1 MNVFW
6 STNPKNVLCDSAN
19 KAENRLKAIKK
30 AVKTFKATVEESLRT
45 ATKRQNENVD
55 LRKRRT
61 QEFVCGE
68 KVAQAVSTLTEEGKR
83 EDLPISALNTVME
96 RYASFEK
103 NLGYMLAANEIE
115 ITTFLLSDTP
125 MSKLLNKDIPAVTA
139 AKTELEQLT
148 RKHLN
153 VEQTLERETN
163 KLRKLASEIGDD
175 HDAIVKHEQ
184 QEEKT
189 RRLPRSGVPG
199 QRHYS
204 RAGQINQL
212 LVDSSVQGESLC

>member
-1 MNVFW
+1 MIR
-6 STNPKNVLCDSAN
+6 LCSRPIFAC
-19 KAENRLKAIKK
+19 L
-30 AVKTFKATVEESLRT
+30 T
-45 ATKRQNENVD
+45 
-55 LRKRRT
+55 
-61 QEFVCGE
+61 EFVCGE

-148 RKHLN
+148 RWVIYLVVTYYIYLSDFVN
-153 VEQTLERETN
+153 VKPIFLFQEAFKCRTN
-163 KLRKLASEIGDD
+163 VGEGD
-175 HDAIVKHEQ
+175 Q
-184 QEEKT
+184 QVAKT
-189 RRLPRSGVPG
+189 
-199 QRHYS
+199 
-204 RAGQINQL
+204 
-212 LVDSSVQGESLC
+212 SVRNRG

>member
-1 MNVFW
+1 MSCQPIFMIR
-6 STNPKNVLCDSAN
+6 LCSRPIFAC
-19 KAENRLKAIKK
+19 L
-30 AVKTFKATVEESLRT
+30 T
-45 ATKRQNENVD
+45 
-55 LRKRRT
+55 
-61 QEFVCGE
+61 EFVCGE

-148 RKHLN
+148 RWVIYL
-153 VEQTLERETN
+153 VVTN
-163 KLRKLASEIGDD
+163 CIFFPIS
-175 HDAIVKHEQ
+175 
-184 QEEKT
+184 
-189 RRLPRSGVPG
+189 
-199 QRHYS
+199 
-204 RAGQINQL
+204 
-212 LVDSSVQGESLC
+212 

>member
-1 MNVFW
+1 MIR
-6 STNPKNVLCDSAN
+6 LC
-19 KAENRLKAIKK
+19 
-30 AVKTFKATVEESLRT
+30 LRPIFACLT
-45 ATKRQNENVD
+45 
-55 LRKRRT
+55 
-61 QEFVCGE
+61 EFVCGE

-148 RKHLN
+148 RWVIYLVVTNCIYLSDFVN
-153 VEQTLERETN
+153 VKPIFLFQEAFKCRTN
-163 KLRKLASEIGDD
+163 VGEGD
-175 HDAIVKHEQ
+175 Q
-184 QEEKT
+184 QVAKT
-189 RRLPRSGVPG
+189 
-199 QRHYS
+199 
-204 RAGQINQL
+204 
-212 LVDSSVQGESLC
+212 SVRNRG

>member
-1 MNVFW
+1 MYSILMSCQLIFMIR
-6 STNPKNVLCDSAN
+6 LC
-19 KAENRLKAIKK
+19 
-30 AVKTFKATVEESLRT
+30 LRPIFACLT
-45 ATKRQNENVD
+45 
-55 LRKRRT
+55 
-61 QEFVCGE
+61 EFVCGE

-148 RKHLN
+148 RWVIYLVVTNCIYLSDFVN
-153 VEQTLERETN
+153 VKPIFLF
-163 KLRKLASEIGDD
+163 
-175 HDAIVKHEQ
+175 
-184 QEEKT
+184 QEAFK
-189 RRLPRSGVPG
+189 
-199 QRHYS
+199 
-204 RAGQINQL
+204 
-212 LVDSSVQGESLC
+212 C

>member
-1 MNVFW
+1 MSCQLIFMIR
-6 STNPKNVLCDSAN
+6 LC
-19 KAENRLKAIKK
+19 
-30 AVKTFKATVEESLRT
+30 LRPIFACLT
-45 ATKRQNENVD
+45 
-55 LRKRRT
+55 
-61 QEFVCGE
+61 EFVCGE

-148 RKHLN
+148 RWVIYLVVTNCIYFYDFIN
-153 VEQTLERETN
+153 VKPIFLF
-163 KLRKLASEIGDD
+163 
-175 HDAIVKHEQ
+175 
-184 QEEKT
+184 QEAFK
-189 RRLPRSGVPG
+189 
-199 QRHYS
+199 
-204 RAGQINQL
+204 
-212 LVDSSVQGESLC
+212 C

>member
-1 MNVFW
+1 MIR
-6 STNPKNVLCDSAN
+6 LCSRPIFAC
-19 KAENRLKAIKK
+19 L
-30 AVKTFKATVEESLRT
+30 T
-45 ATKRQNENVD
+45 
-55 LRKRRT
+55 
-61 QEFVCGE
+61 EFVCGE

-148 RKHLN
+148 RWVIYLVVTNCIYLSDFVN
-153 VEQTLERETN
+153 VKPIFLF
-163 KLRKLASEIGDD
+163 
-175 HDAIVKHEQ
+175 
-184 QEEKT
+184 QEAFK
-189 RRLPRSGVPG
+189 
-199 QRHYS
+199 
-204 RAGQINQL
+204 
-212 LVDSSVQGESLC
+212 C

>member
-1 MNVFW
+1 MIR
-6 STNPKNVLCDSAN
+6 LCSRPIFAC
-19 KAENRLKAIKK
+19 L
-30 AVKTFKATVEESLRT
+30 T
-45 ATKRQNENVD
+45 
-55 LRKRRT
+55 
-61 QEFVCGE
+61 EFVCGE

-148 RKHLN
+148 RWVIYLVVTLHLF
-153 VEQTLERETN
+153 
-163 KLRKLASEIGDD
+163 
-175 HDAIVKHEQ
+175 
-184 QEEKT
+184 
-189 RRLPRSGVPG
+189 
-199 QRHYS
+199 YY
-204 RAGQINQL
+204 
-212 LVDSSVQGESLC
+212 

>member
-1 MNVFW
+1 MSCQLIFMIR
-6 STNPKNVLCDSAN
+6 LC
-19 KAENRLKAIKK
+19 
-30 AVKTFKATVEESLRT
+30 LRPIFACLT
-45 ATKRQNENVD
+45 
-55 LRKRRT
+55 
-61 QEFVCGE
+61 EFVCGE

-148 RKHLN
+148 RWVISLVVTHYIYLSDLVN
-153 VEQTLERETN
+153 VKPIFLF
-163 KLRKLASEIGDD
+163 
-175 HDAIVKHEQ
+175 
-184 QEEKT
+184 QEAFK
-189 RRLPRSGVPG
+189 
-199 QRHYS
+199 
-204 RAGQINQL
+204 
-212 LVDSSVQGESLC
+212 C

>member
-1 MNVFW
+1 MSCQLIFMIR
-6 STNPKNVLCDSAN
+6 LC
-19 KAENRLKAIKK
+19 
-30 AVKTFKATVEESLRT
+30 LRPIFACLT
-45 ATKRQNENVD
+45 
-55 LRKRRT
+55 
-61 QEFVCGE
+61 EFVCGE

-148 RKHLN
+148 RW
-153 VEQTLERETN
+153 V
-163 KLRKLASEIGDD
+163 I
-175 HDAIVKHEQ
+175 
-184 QEEKT
+184 
-189 RRLPRSGVPG
+189 
-199 QRHYS
+199 Y
-204 RAGQINQL
+204 
-212 LVDSSVQGESLC
+212 LVVTF

>member
-1 MNVFW
+1 MIR
-6 STNPKNVLCDSAN
+6 LCSRPIFAC
-19 KAENRLKAIKK
+19 L
-30 AVKTFKATVEESLRT
+30 T
-45 ATKRQNENVD
+45 
-55 LRKRRT
+55 
-61 QEFVCGE
+61 EFVCGE

-148 RKHLN
+148 RWVIYLVVTNCIYLSDFVN
-153 VEQTLERETN
+153 VKPIFLFQEAFKCRTN
-163 KLRKLASEIGDD
+163 VGEGD
-175 HDAIVKHEQ
+175 Q
-184 QEEKT
+184 QVAKT
-189 RRLPRSGVPG
+189 
-199 QRHYS
+199 
-204 RAGQINQL
+204 
-212 LVDSSVQGESLC
+212 SVRNRG